1 MLQQEKRTGRKE
13 EGEKENGREREK
25 YREALGGEYVN

>member
-13 EGEKENGREREK
+13 EGEKENERENERNIEK
-25 YREALGGEYVN
+25 HSAENM